1 MNNSKADFDNLMYE
15 IELSRTLIRNNFN
28 YLETLANSKRL
39 EWDYSA
45 LCNNLTNTS
54 NMLQD
59 KINYLGERIEEMQE
73 EKYGVANHDP
83 LNLS

>member
-1 MNNSKADFDNLMYE
+1 MNNNKADFDDLMYE

-28 YLETLANSKRL
+28 YLEILANSKRL
-39 EWDYSA
+39 EWDYKA
-45 LCNNLTNTS
+45 LCSDLTNTS

-73 EKYGVANHDP
+73 EKWKNRDE
-83 LNLS
+83 S